1 MRRFFFLFLLEL
13 GVCCLSFAQPVLT
26 RTGSYTYVV
35 PPDQSL
41 DVAKKKALESAK
53 NQILADEFGTVVGV
67 SSISR
72 TENIDGQSK
81 SSYLSIGETDVKG
94 EWIGT
99 VGTPSYEMSF
109 EGEMMVIKVTVT
121 GKIREITSSSIDL
134 DVRVLRNGVDER
146 SESGLLRHDDDFF
159 LLFKSPV
166 KGYVA
171 VYQYDSDGVFRLLP
185 YMESETGSVPVKGG
199 KEYVFFEENSQS
211 GVTLKSEMPAGAK
224 AGSHYMISCSSAEDL
239 CRYYVIFSPN
249 AFSVPNDE
257 KVNDSTPAMIDFES
271 FQKWIVKSRK
281 QDKEMVVV
289 PRDVTLRKK

>member
-1 MRRFFFLFLLEL
+1 MLLS
-13 GVCCLSFAQPVLT
+13 VCSCLSFAQPVLT
-26 RTGSYTYVV
+26 RTGSYTYVA
-35 PPDQSL
+35 PQNQSL
-41 DVAKKKALESAK
+41 EAAKKKALESAK

-99 VGTPSYEMSF
+99 VGTPTYDMSF
-109 EGEMMVIKVTVT
+109 EGETIVIKVTVT
-121 GKIREITSSSIDL
+121 GKIREITASSIDL
-134 DVRVLRNGVDER
+134 DVNVLRNGVEER
-146 SESGLLRHDDDFF
+146 DGSGVLKDGDDLF
-159 LLFKSPV
+159 LSFKSPV

-185 YMESETGSVPVKGG
+185 YLESETGSVPVKGG
-199 KEYVFFEENSQS
+199 KEYVFFEEKSPS
-211 GVTLKSEMPAGAK
+211 GVTVKSDMPAGAG
-224 AGSHYMISCSSAEDL
+224 AASHYMITCSSDEDL
-239 CRYYVIFSPN
+239 CRYYIIFSPN

-257 KVNDSTPAMIDFES
+257 KVNDSIPAMIDFES
-271 FQKWIVKSRK
+271 FQKWMVKSRK
-281 QDKEMVVV
+281 RDKEMVVV